1 MLRGGSKTV
10 SWRKRG
16 RPNTPA
22 RRYVVTHVSG
32 MKRNPCVRNGP
43 LVYWSGQLDSNQ
55 RPAVPKAGE
64 NSDNCGQER
73 PSHPASPCKSLN
85 LLIHQQSCWTCV
97 VKGSRT
103 ASSHDL
109 PRAAGEIDEA
119 DHGEHP
125 HHRAY

>member
-43 LVYWSGQLDSNQ
+43 LIYWSGQLDSNQ
-55 RPAVPKAGE
+55 RPAVPKTAALPGCAIPRSLRRDVDTRLE
-64 NSDNCGQER
+64 LTQQGSYVSPRIEKGMRHPVARFDAVLPGGPSDHLQ
-73 PSHPASPCKSLN
+73 HPFCSP
-85 LLIHQQSCWTCV
+85 
-97 VKGSRT
+97 
-103 ASSHDL
+103 
-109 PRAAGEIDEA
+109 P
-119 DHGEHP
+119 
-125 HHRAY
+125 